1 MDALIQVLDAA
12 WQMLYEAGFFV
23 LVGLLAAGLVH
34 IFVSREWMT
43 RHLGGRG
50 FGAVVKAALIGAP
63 LPLCS
68 CSVLPAAYALREKG
82 ASRGAT
88 VSFLISTPETGI
100 DSIAVTW
107 ALMGPLMAIA
117 RPVAAVMT
125 AMVAGFFETLRGR
138 SDPPRAPDP
147 PACEICQSD
156 SCEHVARP
164 GRWSRFWRFVVFEM
178 GDDVGPTLTLG
189 LILAGVLTA
198 LIPDGFFE
206 TYLGNRW
213 ASMLLMLAIGLP
225 LYVCATAS
233 TPLAA
238 ALVLKGLN
246 PGAALVFLLAGPATN
261 LATILV
267 VGRMLG
273 KLSAAMYVGTIA
285 VMALACGVVLD
296 EIAGAV
302 SVGDAH
308 HHVHEI
314 MPPWIYT
321 VGGIVLGLY
330 LLHAV
335 VRWVARKVA
344 SRKAH
349 APCCAAD
356 GAHGGGHGAAKSAA
370 AAGGP
375 CCAGDDAA
383 GCCGEGGEGRGE
395 SKGSCCA
402 GEDASPC
409 CGDHPPHPAGRA
421 GPE

>member
-1 MDALIQVLDAA
+1 MDAIIQVLDAA
-12 WQMLYEAGFFV
+12 WQMLYEAGFYV

-107 ALMGPLMAIA
+107 ALMGPLMAIV
-117 RPVAAVMT
+117 RPVAAVTT
-125 AMVAGFFETLRGR
+125 AMVAGFFEMLRGR

-147 PACEICQSD
+147 PACPHCQSD
-156 SCEHVARP
+156 SCEHVAAP

-178 GDDVGPTLTLG
+178 GDDVGPTLALG
-189 LILAGVLTA
+189 LLMAGIVTA
-198 LIPDGFFE
+198 VTPDRFFE

-213 ASMLLMLAIGLP
+213 ASMLVMLVIGLP

-246 PGAALVFLLAGPATN
+246 PGAALVLLLVGPATN
-261 LATILV
+261 LATILM

-273 KLSAAMYVGTIA
+273 KLSAVIYVATIA
-285 VMALACGVVLD
+285 VMALVCGVVLD
-296 EIAGAV
+296 EIAAAAP
-302 SVGDAH
+302 VGDAH

-314 MPPWIYT
+314 MPPWLYT

-335 VRWVARKVA
+335 VRWVVRKVA
-344 SRKAH
+344 SRKGH

-356 GAHGGGHGAAKSAA
+356 GAHGGGHHAVEPVAVGS
-370 AAGGP
+370 P
-375 CCAGDDAA
+375 CCAGEAADAEPKA
-383 GCCGEGGEGRGE
+383 
-395 SKGSCCA
+395 SCCA
-402 GEDASPC
+402 GEDAGGC
-409 CGDHPPHPAGRA
+409 CGDCSPHPRV
-421 GPE
+421 